1 MGPQGA
7 NTNLD
12 KVLAID
18 NAKGQQILDEMF
30 ANYNMALDTVKV
42 ERGKDNWYGYCGVVM
57 RKMASEGGI
66 IPAPSEQE
74 RIKIL
79 DQYLIEHIVDCL
91 MMEEKVDFLNF
102 IYQNKQLAA
111 SFVNPRQTHFFAK
124 AKAYLLNKFIAA
136 KGLTGIVMF
145 NGPSRVD
152 NLHIYVLDGDR
163 WHAATAEDK
172 RDLEPAI
179 LKKYRLKTN
188 LNQYVGFIGF
198 ETNKKYMIFKIKDT
212 TNERSTGFRCDQSGK
227 EKIVKI
233 LNEIETTDKYES
245 KATKE
250 SSFELCV
257 RQELTLRSLESR
269 QVNSL
274 TWFLDT
280 ETAIINEFE
289 KKQKK

>member
-1 MGPQGA
+1 
-7 NTNLD
+7 
-12 KVLAID
+12 
-18 NAKGQQILDEMF
+18 MF
-30 ANYNMALDTVKV
+30 ANYNVALDTASVA
-42 ERGKDNWYGYCGVVM
+42 RGKDNWYGYCGVVM
-57 RKMASEGGI
+57 RKMAAEGDI
-66 IPAPSEQE
+66 ILGPSEQD

-79 DQYLIEHIVDCL
+79 DQFLIEHIVDGL
-91 MMEEKVDFLNF
+91 MMDEKVDFLNF

-111 SFVNPRQTHFFAK
+111 SFVNPRQTHFFGK

-152 NLHIYVLDGDR
+152 NLNIYVLEGDR
-163 WHAATAEDK
+163 WHKATSEDK

-257 RQELTLRSLESR
+257 RQELTMRSFESR
-269 QVNSL
+269 QLNSL